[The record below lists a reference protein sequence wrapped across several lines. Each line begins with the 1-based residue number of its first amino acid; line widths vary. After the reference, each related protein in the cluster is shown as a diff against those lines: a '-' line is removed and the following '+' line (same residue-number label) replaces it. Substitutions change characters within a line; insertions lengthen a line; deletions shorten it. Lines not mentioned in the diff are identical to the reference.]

1 MLEQNLAIRNA
12 VSEQEF
18 KVGSWKNCEYQM
30 SGAYVGGQ
38 CRVYKRLASIC
49 VKVAWDAAREA
60 WSLDGGGG
68 GRGCS
73 PRTSF
78 APVTRATIAPTKAQ
92 AALDAPIGAL
102 TVREAHDPLIAAL
115 NITHGSMFFAEK
127 QAGQSAAATV
137 LLVVGVAFSVP
148 GVLLSAPFASRAWRG
163 REVLRR
169 ARGARREKGREEFDD
184 VL

>member
-1 MLEQNLAIRNA
+1 
-12 VSEQEF
+12 
-18 KVGSWKNCEYQM
+18 M

-115 NITHGSMFFAEK
+115 NLTHGEYRIFAEDE
-127 QAGQSAAATV
+127 AEREATGIV
-137 LLVVGVAFSVP
+137 LLVVGA
-148 GVLLSAPFASRAWRG
+148 VLLVPAAVLLWPEGGSRHGQRRYERFA
-163 REVLRR
+163 ELV
-169 ARGARREKGREEFDD
+169 
-184 VL
+184 